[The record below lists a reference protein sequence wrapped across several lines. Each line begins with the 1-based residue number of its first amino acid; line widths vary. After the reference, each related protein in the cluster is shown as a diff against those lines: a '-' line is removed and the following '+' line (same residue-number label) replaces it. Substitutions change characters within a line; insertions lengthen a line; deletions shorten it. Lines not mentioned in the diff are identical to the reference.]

1 MSPPAKDYLAQ
12 QMSDQEYLESE
23 PYSDV
28 KREYIDG
35 YIYAMAGAKAS
46 HNRITMNI
54 STALSVYLKGK
65 PCQPY
70 ASDMRVKV
78 ERNYFYPDVVVDCSN
93 LSDDS
98 TFTATP
104 TLIVEVLSKSTRRID
119 ETTKRV
125 AYTQLDSLLEYALI
139 EQDFVQIEVVR
150 KSTGWRPKHYYLG
163 DSILFESIGLTVSV
177 EEIYDRVKNE
187 DMVDWL
193 AKKAL
198 EVEQADA
205 GFIDENEKK

>member
-1 MSPPAKDYLAQ
+1 MNPPAKDYLAQ
-12 QMSDQEYLESE
+12 QMSEQAYLESE
-23 PYSDV
+23 LYSDV

-35 YIYAMAGAKAS
+35 YIFAMAGAKAS
-46 HNRITMNI
+46 HNRITMNF
-54 STALSVYLKGK
+54 STAMSVYLKGK

-70 ASDMRVKV
+70 SSDMRVKV
-78 ERNYFYPDVVVDCSN
+78 GRNYFYPDVMVDCSN

-104 TLIVEVLSKSTRRID
+104 ILIVEVLSKTTRRID

-125 AYTQLDSLLEYALI
+125 AYTQLDSLLEYALV

-150 KSTGWRPKHYYLG
+150 KSTGWRPTHYYLG
-163 DSILFESIGLTVSV
+163 DSILFESIGLMVSV
-177 EEIYDRVKNE
+177 EEIYDRVQNE
-187 DMVDWL
+187 DMVEWL

-198 EVEQADA
+198 KAETKEIGV
-205 GFIDENEKK
+205 IDKNEK